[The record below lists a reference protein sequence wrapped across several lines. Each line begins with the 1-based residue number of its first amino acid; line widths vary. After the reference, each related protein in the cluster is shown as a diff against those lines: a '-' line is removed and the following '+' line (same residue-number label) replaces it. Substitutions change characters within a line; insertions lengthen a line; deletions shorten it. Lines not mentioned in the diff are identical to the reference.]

1 LRDRLA
7 KADPRNAG
15 WQRDLALSYGR
26 VGMVEVRRGA
36 RDNALKALRE
46 GRGIIARLKA
56 QALGDAALPKDLA
69 LFDDQIAALER

>member
-1 LRDRLA
+1 
-7 KADPRNAG
+7 
-15 WQRDLALSYGR
+15 
-26 VGMVEVRRGA
+26 MVEVRRGA